1 MSFRE
6 DGAKLQIKFF
16 EVGLQPHL
24 SSLHSSRSLK
34 APQMAFAPRL
44 WGLQVW
50 SDGRAFF
57 LLDERGFVCSTEDE
71 GLALKLILFE
81 SIEGPG
87 ALRAVL
93 SRPVISPMSTV
104 QVLESR
110 FRPKAPV
117 PAAKAEPSPKPLRR
131 RKLSEG
137 ELSNLLKDL

>member
-24 SSLHSSRSLK
+24 SALHSSRSLK

-57 LLDERGFVCSTEDE
+57 LLDERGFVCSTSDE
-71 GLALKLILFE
+71 SLAMQLILFE
-81 SIEGPG
+81 SIQGPG

-93 SRPVISPMSTV
+93 SRPVINPLSTV
-104 QVLESR
+104 QILESR
-110 FRPKAPV
+110 FRPKDPV
-117 PAAKAEPSPKPLRR
+117 PAVKAQPSPKPLRR
-131 RKLSEG
+131 RKLSED